1 MYDGR
6 RLIAF
11 LGAHAVPG
19 VEHWDGTTYSRSVR
33 TSSGPAV
40 LALRAVTGGVRV
52 TADHDLSAADLD
64 RVRHLLALA
73 ADSGAAEQHLADDPL
88 LGVAQRP
95 GLRCPGS
102 LDHGET
108 LVRTVVGQQVSLAGA
123 RTVLGRVATEYGEPL
138 SHSSSG
144 VMRLFPTMAALAAA
158 DPLGLPM
165 PRSRARAVVA
175 CAAAVSAAAPGPG
188 ALPTRAQLLA
198 LPGVGPW
205 TSDYVDLRC
214 RLHPDVFLS
223 SDLAVRRVLEAA
235 GEDGSPRGAAQRAAA
250 WSPYRSTALIHL
262 WTGYLEALRRN

>member
-1 MYDGR
+1 M
-6 RLIAF
+6 
-11 LGAHAVPG
+11 PG
-19 VEHWDGTTYSRSVR
+19 VETWDGTTYSRSVR
-33 TSSGPAV
+33 TSSGPVV
-40 LALRAVTGGVRV
+40 LGLRAVAGGVRV

-64 RVRHLLALA
+64 RVGHLLALA
-73 ADSGAAEQHLADDPL
+73 ADSSAAEQHLADDPL
-88 LGVAQRP
+88 LAVAQRP

-138 SHSSSG
+138 PHNSSG
-144 VMRLFPTMAALAAA
+144 VVKLFPTMAALAAA

-175 CAAAVSAAAPGPG
+175 CAAAVVAAGAEPGAPGESR
-188 ALPTRAQLLA
+188 ALPDRAQLLA

-205 TSDYVDLRC
+205 TAAYVDLRC
-214 RLHPDVFLS
+214 RLNPDVFLA

-235 GEDGSPRGAAQRAAA
+235 GGDGSPRGAAQRSSA

-262 WTGYLEALRRN
+262 WTGYLEGRPSARASVGVPL